1 MAVLI
6 DDIKARQIIDS
17 RANPTLE
24 ARIIL
29 NNGIEVFA
37 SVPSGASVGTT
48 EAVELRD
55 NNPDYL
61 FSKSVLKAVKNVEN
75 IIAPELK
82 GLSPFNQGLIDDKLQ
97 KLDNTDNFSNLG
109 ANAALAVSIGVCLA
123 ASRALNLEPYRY
135 LGGISA
141 NTLPIP
147 MINVINGGVH
157 SDNLLD
163 FQEFMIVPIGA
174 KSFSEAMK
182 MSLEVFYH
190 LKNILKKKGF
200 SVNVGDEGGFAPQ
213 INNAK
218 AALEILVE
226 AIENAGYST
235 DEIKLALDVAAGE
248 LYENGKY
255 NLKGENKILSSCE
268 MIEYLSALVREFPII
283 SVEDGLSDSDFEYW
297 KSFTF
302 DLGKKSLLVG
312 DDLFTT
318 NPKLLKNGINNK
330 VANAILIKPNQ
341 IGTVTKTIEAIQIAK
356 RACYKTI
363 ASHRSG
369 ETESTFIADL
379 AVGLNTGFIKTGSLT
394 RVDRTAKYNRL
405 LYIEEL
411 LGKNAR
417 FGSNYI

>member
-1 MAVLI
+1 MTVLI
-6 DDIKARQIIDS
+6 KDIKARQIIDS
-17 RANPTLE
+17 RAVPTIE

-29 NNGIEVFA
+29 DNGIESFA

-75 IIAPELK
+75 IIAPELI
-82 GLSPFNQGLIDDKLQ
+82 GLSPLKQWLIDEKLE
-97 KLDNTDNFSNLG
+97 KLDKTENFSNLG
-109 ANAALAVSIGVCLA
+109 ANAALSVSIA
-123 ASRALNLEPYRY
+123 ACYAAKEILNVELYEY
-135 LGGISA
+135 LGGINS
-141 NTLPIP
+141 NVLPIP
-147 MINVINGGVH
+147 LINVINGGVH

-182 MSLEVFYH
+182 MSLEVFYN
-190 LKNILKKKGF
+190 LKILLKKKNL
-200 SVNVGDEGGFAPQ
+200 STNVGDEGGFAPQ
-213 INNAK
+213 IKNAK
-218 AALEILVE
+218 EALEILTE
-226 AIENAGYST
+226 AIEQAGYTT
-235 DEIKLALDVAAGE
+235 DDIKLAIDVAAGE
-248 LYENGKY
+248 LYHEGKY
-255 NLKGENKILSSCE
+255 HLSGEDKILSSCE
-268 MIEYLSALVREFPII
+268 MVEYLSSLVNEFSII
-283 SVEDGLSDSDFEYW
+283 SIEDGLCADDFEYW
-297 KSFTF
+297 KNFTNY
-302 DLGKKSLLVG
+302 LGKKSLLVG

-318 NPKLLKNGINNK
+318 NPKLLKHGINSK

-341 IGTVTKTIEAIQIAK
+341 IGTVSKTIETIQIAK

-363 ASHRSG
+363 TSHRSG

-379 AVGLNTGFIKTGSLT
+379 AVGLNTGFIKTGSLSRT
-394 RVDRTAKYNRL
+394 DRTTKYNRL

-417 FGSNYI
+417 YGSNYI